1 MPLIWCN
8 KDEIVLRLEVVAL
21 FKRYSLPLD
30 CLLYKDDWLDLK
42 KKVADKNIEVTLVDH
57 NNGREHKDLNPFVTT
72 IIGIFI
78 DYFIFLH
85 FKIAKLPTFRIVIK
99 CNEYHL
105 RFV

>member
-1 MPLIWCN
+1 M
-8 KDEIVLRLEVVAL
+8 
-21 FKRYSLPLD
+21 
-30 CLLYKDDWLDLK
+30 YKDDWLDLK